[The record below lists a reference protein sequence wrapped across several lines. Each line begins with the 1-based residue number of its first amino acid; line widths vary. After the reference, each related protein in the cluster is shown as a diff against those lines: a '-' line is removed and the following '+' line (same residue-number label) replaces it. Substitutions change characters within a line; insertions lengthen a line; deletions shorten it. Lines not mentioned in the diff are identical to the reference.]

1 MGTAFECTMR
11 AVPTPPLRSPAGD
24 VAAGASGAGAATAA
38 SSRAWEQVLDRD
50 ALDRLREL
58 DPSGQGGLVERVL
71 ATYAQSLAKLLD
83 QLAVA
88 RAAAD
93 AQGLRHVSHTLK
105 SSSASVG
112 ALQLSTLCAD
122 IERRV
127 REGQSEGLEPQLDA
141 MTDEGRRVLAALRPS
156 LPPAP

>member
-1 MGTAFECTMR
+1 MHSASDSTPSR
-11 AVPTPPLRSPAGD
+11 AGIPAP
-24 VAAGASGAGAATAA
+24 
-38 SSRAWEQVLDRD
+38 RAWETVLDRD

-83 QLAVA
+83 QLGSA

-93 AQGLRHVSHTLK
+93 HTGLRHVAHTLK

-112 ALQLSTLCAD
+112 ALQLSAFCAD

-127 REGQSEGLEPQLDA
+127 REGQTDGLEDRLDA
-141 MTDEGRRVLAALRPS
+141 MADEGRRILAALSPN
-156 LPPAP
+156 PQPAA

>member
-1 MGTAFECTMR
+1 MHFASDS
-11 AVPTPPLRSPAGD
+11 TPSPAGNP
-24 VAAGASGAGAATAA
+24 AP
-38 SSRAWEQVLDRD
+38 RAWETVLDRD

-83 QLAVA
+83 QLGSA
-88 RAAAD
+88 RAATDHA
-93 AQGLRHVSHTLK
+93 GLRHVAHTLK

-112 ALQLSTLCAD
+112 ALQLSAFCAD

-127 REGQSEGLEPQLDA
+127 REGQTDGLEDRLDA
-141 MTDEGRRVLAALRPS
+141 MADEGRRILAALSPN
-156 LPPAP
+156 PQPAA